1 MAIETRE
8 FGKYTLLARVGKGGV
23 GSVYRAR
30 DGETEDIVAVKVFE
44 CTPERPLDV
53 TRRLRNRE
61 VRMLLS
67 VQHPNIVQ
75 FRETGE
81 VGEDH
86 YYTMEFVE
94 HSLLERMRYHDSM
107 QLVDKVHL
115 LRQTASALAA
125 VHHQAIVHRDVKPG
139 NILLGVE
146 PGGALHAK
154 LTDLGIAIN
163 VSETDIIQEQ
173 RRGAIPGTPKY
184 MSPEQVRKE
193 HLDGRSDIFGL
204 GVVAYELLSGTLPF
218 TADTADE
225 YMAAN
230 AEQTPR
236 PLIDLMPDFPLF
248 LSQMVDHMLAR
259 DREERYDSD
268 TLARDLQLVEQ
279 HLVSGAPLV
288 ERTNGSSLFYEP
300 DAAPP
305 SRRRLP
311 RIAPVSYALVAAI
324 VLAGVA
330 AGWFLQPGKVQA
342 AAPAALPAAADGP
355 AALMQEARS
364 SAAAGHNWRAML
376 ILQQID
382 RAGLSGDDARAYD
395 NLAGIVRDALAKQ
408 DYATADSMLK
418 DGRQA
423 EAEVVLMH
431 MKDAYPESDQTAKLG
446 AEIAARRQHAT
457 DAQRFERAMAHTY
470 DLVGRRQYADALAER
485 RKLLQDFAG
494 DPKREE
500 QARRSIGDLFN
511 GWGRYLEQSN
521 PGIDRLEEFFSALDQ
536 SGPVAPPEDLADVVA
551 ALRVRLGRRYQA
563 ASDFAKALEQFDL
576 ASKEGGADTRATA
589 RGLYDQLNTRMMQQP
604 VDAAAFAKEVAD
616 KGLGAASWQAHA
628 DPRGHETI
636 AAGVLTMRIDAGE
649 GACAVTR
656 RTMRPL
662 RNLGFDV
669 AVQFQPTKL
678 VGGARAGIGVADVE
692 GSGYQLYFDGSG
704 YSLSQ
709 RSRGSSLSSRLG
721 PALGDEATAWHTL
734 RMRYVFDTGRLT
746 ILLDDKVLDEQ
757 SADLSDFRISLFLDT
772 QSTAAA
778 SAQVPQLHL
787 HALRRGPVLVPK
799 FRNVPALC
807 SLGRCVSRRETRT

>member
-1 MAIETRE
+1 MAIQTRE
-8 FGKYTLLARVGKGGV
+8 FGKYILLERVGKGGV
-23 GSVYRAR
+23 GSVYRAK

-94 HSLLERMRYHDSM
+94 HSLLDRMRYHDSM

-173 RRGAIPGTPKY
+173 RRGSIPGTPKY

-218 TADTADE
+218 KADTAEE

-236 PLIDLMPDFPLF
+236 PLIDLMPEFPIS

-259 DREERYDSD
+259 DREQRYDSD

-288 ERTNGSSLFYEP
+288 ERTNNSSLFYEA

-305 SRRRLP
+305 PRRRLP
-311 RIAPVSYALVAAI
+311 RIAPVSYALATVV

-342 AAPAALPAAADGP
+342 AAPAALPAASDGP
-355 AALMQEARS
+355 AALVREARA
-364 SAAAGHNWRAML
+364 SAAAGHNWRAL
-376 ILQQID
+376 VVLQQVD

-395 NLAGIVRDALAKQ
+395 SLSDLVKDALAKQ
-408 DYATADSMLK
+408 DYATADRMLK

-431 MKDAYPESDQTAKLG
+431 MKDAYPSAEETARLD
-446 AEIAARRQHAT
+446 AEIASRRQTAT
-457 DAQRFERAMAHTY
+457 DAQRFERSMAHTY
-470 DLVGRRQYADALAER
+470 DLVRRRQYADALAER

-494 DPKREE
+494 DAKREE
-500 QARRSIGDLFN
+500 QARRSIDDLFT
-511 GWGRYLEQSN
+511 GWGRYLQQSN
-521 PGIDRLEEFFSALDQ
+521 PGIDRLEEFLAALDE
-536 SGPVAPPEDLADVVA
+536 SGPATQPEDLADVVS
-551 ALRVRLGRRYQA
+551 ALRVRLGQRYQG
-563 ASDFAKALEQFDL
+563 ASDYAKALEQFEL
-576 ASKEGGADTRATA
+576 ASEQGSADTRADA
-589 RGLYDQLNTRMMQQP
+589 RSLYDQLNTRMMQQP

-616 KGLGAASWQAHA
+616 KGLEADSWQAHA
-628 DPRGHETI
+628 DARGHESV

-656 RTMRPL
+656 QTMRPL

-669 AVQFQPTKL
+669 AVQFQPTK
-678 VGGARAGIGVADVE
+678 VAAGGRAGIGVADLK
-692 GSGYQLYFDGSG
+692 GSGYELYFDGSG
-704 YSLSQ
+704 YSLSR
-709 RSRGSSLSSRLG
+709 RSRGSALSSRLG

-734 RMRYVFDTGRLT
+734 RMRYVFDTGRLS
-746 ILLDDKVLDEQ
+746 ILLDGKVLDEQ
-757 SADLSDFRISLFLDT
+757 SADLSDFRISLFLDA
-772 QSTAAA
+772 QSTGAA
-778 SAQVPQLHL
+778 SA
-787 HALRRGPVLVPK
+787 K
-799 FRNVPALC
+799 FRSFTYTP
-807 SLGRCVSRRETRT
+807 